1 MSQVSNSSGARNARP
16 VIIAGGGIGG
26 LACALGLA
34 IMGFRTVVLEQ
45 AHEFGEIGAGIQL
58 APNAWSA
65 LDALGLGELVKREAV
80 FMERLLMMDGVSGET
95 VVDIPLDARFSQRYG
110 NPYAVTH
117 RADIHGSLLDAC
129 KARRELIELR
139 TDSQLTGFQVDDR
152 AAVVQLGNGERIA
165 AAALVGADGWRSA
178 VREQIVG
185 DGEPPVSGHLCYRAV
200 LAAEDMPKDL
210 SWPAATLWAGPNT
223 HIVHYPLRG
232 GKLFN
237 LVATVV
243 REQAGSGRNEEAP
256 PEEVL
261 PLFAHNC
268 EKPMSILRVP
278 KTFHR
283 WMLRFRQPVENWSQ
297 GPVTLLGDAAHLM
310 LQYFAQG
317 AAMAMEDAVCL
328 AACARETDGDLPA
341 AFQRYQSL
349 RLLRASRVQI
359 SSGLLGLL
367 FHASGVER
375 LVRNEIYKNRPAE
388 RYYDALDWIFSAPD
402 YVRSFR

>member
-1 MSQVSNSSGARNARP
+1 MSNSSGACNASP
-16 VIIAGGGIGG
+16 VVIAGGGIGG

-34 IMGFRTVVLEQ
+34 ISGFRSVVLEQ

-65 LDALGLGELVKREAV
+65 LDALGVGERVKRQAV
-80 FMERLLMMDGVSGET
+80 FMERLLMLDGVSGET
-95 VVDIPLDARFSQRYG
+95 VIDIPLDSHFKQRYD

-129 KARRELIELR
+129 KARSELIELR
-139 TDSQLTGFQVDDR
+139 TDSQVTGFQVDDCT
-152 AAVVQLGNGERIA
+152 VVVHLGSGERIA
-165 AAALVGADGWRSA
+165 AAALVGADGWRSV
-178 VREQIVG
+178 VRGQIVG
-185 DGEPPVSGHLCYRAV
+185 DGEPPLSGHLCYRAV
-200 LAAEDMPKDL
+200 LAAEDMPKEL
-210 SWPAATLWAGPNT
+210 RWPAATLWAAPNT

-243 REQAGSGRNEEAP
+243 RQQAGSGRNEEASP
-256 PEEVL
+256 DEVL

-268 EKPMSILRVP
+268 DRPMSILRVP
-278 KTFHR
+278 RTFHR

-317 AAMAMEDAVCL
+317 AAMAIEDAVCL

-375 LVRNEIYKNRPAE
+375 LVRNEIYRGRSAE

-402 YVRSFR
+402 YVRSFH

>member
-1 MSQVSNSSGARNARP
+1 MSAPRNPAL
-16 VIIAGGGIGG
+16 VVIAGGGIGG

-34 IMGFRTVVLEQ
+34 IAGFRVVVLEQ
-45 AHEFGEIGAGIQL
+45 AQEFGEVGAGIQL

-65 LDALGLGELVKREAV
+65 LDALGIGAVVKKEAV
-80 FMERLLMMDGVSGET
+80 LIERLLMLDGISGET
-95 VVDIPLDARFSQRYG
+95 IIEIPVDERFRQRYG

-129 KARRELIELR
+129 KARPDLIELR
-139 TDSQLTGFQVDDR
+139 THCRVTGFRADDR
-152 AAVVQLGNGERIA
+152 GVSVDVASQKPIRAS
-165 AAALVGADGWRSA
+165 ALIGADGWNSP
-178 VREQIVG
+178 VRKQIVG
-185 DGEPPVSGHLCYRAV
+185 DGDPPISGHVCYRAI
-200 LAAEDMPKDL
+200 LAAEDMPSDL
-210 SWPAATLWAGPNT
+210 RWPAATLWAAPNT
-223 HIVHYPLRG
+223 HVVHYPLRG
-232 GKLFN
+232 WKLFN
-237 LVATVV
+237 VVATVV
-243 REQAGSGRNEEAP
+243 REQARSGHNEEAP
-256 PEEVL
+256 PDEVL

-268 EKPMSILRVP
+268 GKPMSILRVP
-278 KTFHR
+278 STFHR
-283 WMLRFRQPVENWSQ
+283 WMLRYRHPVDNWTQ

-328 AACARETDGDLPA
+328 AACARVTEGNLPA
-341 AFQRYQSL
+341 AFQRYQAL

-375 LVRNEIYKNRPAE
+375 LVRNEIYRDRPAE